1 MECSASK
8 ERVVARVAH
17 HWRTHICQAALRLP
31 TKARAILQ
39 RFNLFARDLQR
50 GLGLIGLRSPLSK
63 RAAWHARPRRGASLR
78 AAFVAFRGK
87 TNAVSGLGLSA
98 GATRRTS
105 AADRTSDAALRRAS
119 SRMVEPTLALR
130 RARIIPGWSGDAF
143 CPSLRRLSQLTR
155 TRNAKSVGPGTA
167 GTAATAARRA
177 PPARAATAGVSNGSD
192 CSMSAARALR
202 VAEATKPLSLMAAR
216 QTSASE

>member
-1 MECSASK
+1 MHGYKLACKAWIPMECSASK

-98 GATRRTS
+98 GATRRYDCSITS
-105 AADRTSDAALRRAS
+105 
-119 SRMVEPTLALR
+119 MEY
-130 RARIIPGWSGDAF
+130 ARGHTGDPA
-143 CPSLRRLSQLTR
+143 PRPDP
-155 TRNAKSVGPGTA
+155 VPPP
-167 GTAATAARRA
+167 ATAH
-177 PPARAATAGVSNGSD
+177 GQHGD
-192 CSMSAARALR
+192 
-202 VAEATKPLSLMAAR
+202 LSVN
-216 QTSASE
+216 